1 MADPPKR
8 AVALFVAA
16 TVKGLVPARPHRR
29 LSFASDW
36 HRHTD
41 SHL

>member
-16 TVKGLVPARPHRR
+16 TVKGLVPAQPHRR
-29 LSFASDW
+29 LSFASD
-36 HRHTD
+36 
-41 SHL
+41 